1 MGTACTVPCWAAL
14 SGTWATLLWQFIEQ
28 TNCRTIIPVGRC
40 PAESGSWRVEFDP
53 AHRNQ
58 CVLVTTLTKR
68 MSEDFANVCIE
79 GGVRC
84 HYMHSEIE
92 TLDRI
97 KLLQDLRNDEYDLIR
112 INPLCEDLD
121 LSEILL
127 VAYKESL
134 RSQESL
140 IQIRSSTDFLPS
152 PGAG

>member
-1 MGTACTVPCWAAL
+1 LTDNHTRRSDAL
-14 SGTWATLLWQFIEQ
+14 LKADFGAK
-28 TNCRTIIPVGRC
+28 
-40 PAESGSWRVEFDP
+40 EFDP

-58 CVLVTTLTKR
+58 CVLITTLTKR
-68 MSEDFANVCIE
+68 MSEDFPNDCIE

-112 INPLCEDLD
+112 INPLREDLD
-121 LSEILL
+121 FSEILL

-140 IQIRSSTDFLPS
+140 IQIISSTNFSLHPERVEEFSAPPPS
-152 PGAG
+152 PQD